1 MSRNAYLMQSINKTD
16 KLIEIGP
23 SLNPLAPKADGWH
36 AFSIDHADQDGL
48 RAKYKDDARVDGS
61 KIERVDFVWTSG
73 SLSDAVPAEHM
84 HSFDVFLASHVIE
97 HYPDV
102 VDFLT
107 SADRL
112 TKPQG
117 RMVLAVPDKR
127 LCFDM
132 FRSVSSTGEA
142 IAAHLEKRSR
152 HTCANVFDFTS
163 KAVMKNGL
171 PGWQIGNTVP
181 VQPTTM
187 ALELAHA
194 HAMAAAQAVY
204 VDAHGWVFCPA
215 SFELMLLELA
225 RLGYTDWRVERCEA
239 QAETEFFA
247 WLVKGGQQ
255 HYQAM
260 SHEALFDLRQALM
273 KRLLCEQAEQLHT
286 IGFDDIS
293 ALGLH
298 PGVNNLTTTTAVTSA
313 LAAAEQKASA
323 LQAELNLI
331 KGSRVWRLRTAIRQ
345 VLAPEAPPAFV
356 QPSSTAT
363 APVAAAAAKEEAAK
377 PVVDTLDQYVTTLP
391 TEQNAFDL
399 FKGEW
404 TSDVPVDG
412 VASGH
417 AALFK
422 DGRIPWFLDQIGDCT
437 GYRALELGPLEG
449 GHTHMLEQANV
460 KSVVAVEANQRAFLK
475 CLIVQNALQMRKAHF
490 LLGDFQ
496 EYLAAAQPASFDI
509 TVASGVLYHMRDPAR
524 LIKNLCRV
532 STKAILLWTHYY
544 DAALIAQNPDVV
556 TSKFGDTVASN
567 VDGVDIESTEFLYQ
581 TSLEW
586 SGFCGGSK
594 MSAQWL
600 RRQDIAKLFEN
611 YGWRLQAVTNDD
623 TQHSHGPAFTGCFVR
638 AA

>member
-1 MSRNAYLMQSINKTD
+1 MQSISKTD

-171 PGWQIGNTVP
+171 PGWQIGNITP
-181 VQPTTM
+181 VQPTTIE
-187 ALELAHA
+187 LELAHT
-194 HAMAAAQAVY
+194 HALAAAQAVY
-204 VDAHGWVFCPA
+204 VDAHAWVFCPA

-239 QAETEFFA
+239 QSETEFFA

-255 HYQAM
+255 HYQNM
-260 SHEALFDLRQALM
+260 SHAALFDLRQALM
-273 KRLLCEQAEQLHT
+273 RRVICEQAEQLHT
-286 IGFDDIS
+286 IGINNIS
-293 ALGLH
+293 AMGQHLGVSDLS
-298 PGVNNLTTTTAVTSA
+298 TTTSA

-323 LQAELNLI
+323 LQAELKLI

-345 VLAPEAPPAFV
+345 VLAPEPASASAAAPAPVPVAV
-356 QPSSTAT
+356 VP
-363 APVAAAAAKEEAAK
+363 APVAPEAAKEVAVK
-377 PVVDTLDQYVTTLP
+377 PAVDTLDQYVTTLP

-399 FKGEW
+399 FKTQW
-404 TSDVPVDG
+404 TSTVPVPN
-412 VASGH
+412 VVSGH
-417 AALFK
+417 AALFE
-422 DGRIPWFLDQIGDCT
+422 DGRIPWFLNQIGDCT
-437 GYRALELGPLEG
+437 GYRALELGPLEA
-449 GHTHMLEQANV
+449 GHTHMLEKSAV

-475 CLIVQNALQMRKAHF
+475 CLIVQNALDMRKAHF

-496 EYLAAAQPASFDI
+496 EYLAAAEPGSFEI
-509 TVASGVLYHMRDPAR
+509 TVASGVLYHMRDPVR

-532 STKAILLWTHYY
+532 NTKAILLWTHYY
-544 DAALIAQNPDVV
+544 DAELIRTNPAVV
-556 TSKFGDTVASN
+556 TSKFGDTVKSN
-567 VDGVDIESTEFLYQ
+567 VDGVDIESTE
-581 TSLEW
+581 
-586 SGFCGGSK
+586 FCGGSK

-600 RRQDIAKLFEN
+600 RRQDIVKLFEN
-611 YGWRLQAVTNDD
+611 YGWRLQAVANDD
-623 TQHSHGPAFTGCFVR
+623 TQHTHGPAFTGCFVR
-638 AA
+638 Q